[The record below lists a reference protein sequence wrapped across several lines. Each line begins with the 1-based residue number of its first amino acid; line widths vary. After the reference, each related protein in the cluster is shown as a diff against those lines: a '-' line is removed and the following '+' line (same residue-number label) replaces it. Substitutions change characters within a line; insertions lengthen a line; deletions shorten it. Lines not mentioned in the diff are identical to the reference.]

1 MPRLTLL
8 AVFLLLF
15 AAPAGAATYRCRDAK
30 GNWTTQAC
38 LTSLPPADLSETPYQ
53 RWLRE
58 RQPTLAARAAARSKL
73 GPFCFRLDRLASFYE
88 CVESQLKVYDEIE
101 RIKTTLPVDSLPRQR
116 LDACLTQNLDQPTGA
131 VDYKSARVCY
141 AKSE

>member
-1 MPRLTLL
+1 MPRLTLFVVL
-8 AVFLLLF
+8 YLLIAVP
-15 AAPAGAATYRCRDAK
+15 AAAATYRCRDAN

-38 LTSLPPADLSETPYQ
+38 FTAVPPADLNASPYQ

-58 RQPTLAARAAARSKL
+58 RQPAMAARAAARTKL
-73 GPFCFRLDRLASFYE
+73 GPFCFRLDRLGSFYE

-101 RIKTTLPVDSLPRQR
+101 RIKTTLPADSLPRRR
-116 LDACLTQNLDQPTGA
+116 LDACLTDNLDQVSGA

-141 AKSE
+141 NKTE